1 VFSTQ
6 VASSWRP
13 DQNACKL
20 NGQLDTRRIDQ
31 HLLAGDNLAPIPY
44 ALIETAEADSWE
56 EIQRDIRPEFQERF
70 GITVRRIGGA
80 VVVAEALP
88 RTALEHGPT
97 VAAATGPPELDSPHS
112 GVPEGTL
119 APVTTWSAEA
129 PKQLRTY
136 FGI

>member
-1 VFSTQ
+1 MRGTLS
-6 VASSWRP
+6 ARLG
-13 DQNACKL
+13 AL
-20 NGQLDTRRIDQ
+20 RRQ
-31 HLLAGDNLAPIPY
+31 RRNNRH
-44 ALIETAEADSWE
+44 EEADAG
-56 EIQRDIRPEFQERF
+56 QRSQRGVLASLGGRERLERSRRP
-70 GITVRRIGGA
+70 GIGGA